1 MDQGVGRTDPDAS
14 AEWSFGRNST
24 GYACNFLSGDVSFQV
39 VGFTSPLHAV
49 RSYVLRMADSLQY
62 GNCTPAQVE
71 LADRAVGSRYALPL
85 SGNGVLD
92 VVGFSGRDELD
103 LQGHASLQHVNCP
116 PHVTLLGD
124 LARHGDHL
132 CALRGFGIRGFLYLV
147 LKVKALS
154 VSYTHL
160 RAHETDSYL

>member
-62 GNCTPAQVE
+62 GNCTPAQVD

-103 LQGHASLQHVNCP
+103 LQGHVSLQHVNCRS
-116 PHVTLLGD
+116 HVTP
-124 LARHGDHL
+124 
-132 CALRGFGIRGFLYLV
+132 
-147 LKVKALS
+147 

-160 RAHETDSYL
+160 RAHETVL